1 MTCSSTITCL
11 DPVLANIFM
20 YHFEEKQL
28 MNSRLWRRSVTFAQI
43 CENTFTMFDSK
54 GNADELTSFL
64 NSRHDSIKFTLNLI
78 ELEEDYM

>member
-1 MTCSSTITCL
+1 
-11 DPVLANIFM
+11 
-20 YHFEEKQL
+20 